1 MIGPLGLL
9 VLLVVNLVLVSS
21 TPVVLSDTP
30 VLVSGAPVVVS
41 GTPESLPVDC
51 SDLYSNGFGNSGVYT
66 IFPAGPTSPV
76 QVFCEMGSMDAPDSN
91 KWTVIQRRTDGTIN
105 FYRGWEQYKTGFGQ
119 ASSEYWLG
127 LENIHLLSGKK
138 SYKLRVDMED
148 FDGAKVSAEYSSF
161 NVAPEKD
168 GYRLTLS
175 GFKDG
180 GAGDS
185 LAFHNGQ
192 KFSTFDKDQDSDPAN
207 CAETYL
213 GGWWYNN
220 CHGANANGEYLWGES
235 IVGLGINWFTWKGN
249 AYSLKA
255 IAFKLSPQLELDA
268 KVEV

>member
-1 MIGPLGLL
+1 MIVSIACAAYFSILCFKIVKSISETLG
-9 VLLVVNLVLVSS
+9 
-21 TPVVLSDTP
+21 DT
-30 VLVSGAPVVVS
+30 PVVVS

-76 QVFCEMGSMDAPDSN
+76 QVFCEMGSMD
-91 KWTVIQRRTDGTIN
+91 VIQRRTDGTIN

-148 FDGAKVSAEYSSF
+148 FDGAKAFVEYSSF

-168 GYRLTLS
+168 GYRLTFMPTS
-175 GFKDG
+175 WGYQNNG
-180 GAGDS
+180 NS
-185 LAFHNGQ
+185 LDHHNLQ
-192 KFSTFDKDQDSDPAN
+192 KFSTFDKDQDLYSGNN
-207 CAETYL
+207 CARLWL

-220 CHGANANGEYLWGES
+220 CYHANPNGEYLWGES
-235 IVGLGINWFTWKGN
+235 TYSHGISWSTWKGQS
-249 AYSLKA
+249 YSLKA
-255 IAFKLSPQLELDA
+255 IAFKLSPNWN
-268 KVEV
+268 

>member
-1 MIGPLGLL
+1 
-9 VLLVVNLVLVSS
+9 SS
-21 TPVVLSDTP
+21 LTLFITVLSDT
-30 VLVSGAPVVVS
+30 PVVVS

-148 FDGAKVSAEYSSF
+148 FDGAKVFAEYSSF

-168 GYRLTLS
+168 GYRLTFS

-185 LAFHNGQ
+185 MHVHNGQ
-192 KFSTFDKDQDSDPAN
+192 KFSTFDMDQDSFAQN
-207 CAETYL
+207 CAKMFL
-213 GGWWYNN
+213 GGWWYVD
-220 CHGANANGEYLWGES
+220 CHHANPNGEYLWGES
-235 IVGLGINWFTWKGN
+235 HYGLGVIWNSWKGRT
-249 AYSLKA
+249 YSLKA
-255 IAFKLSPQLELDA
+255 IAFKLSPQLELD
-268 KVEV
+268 VIR

>member
-9 VLLVVNLVLVSS
+9 VLLVVTLVLVS
-21 TPVVLSDTP
+21 
-30 VLVSGAPVVVS
+30 VSPVVVS

-51 SDLYSNGFGNSGVYT
+51 SDLYNDGFGNSGVYT

-127 LENIHLLSGKK
+127 LENIHLLTGKK

-148 FDGAKVSAEYSSF
+148 FDGGKAFAEYSSF
-161 NVAPEKD
+161 NVAPERD

-180 GAGDS
+180 GAGNS
-185 LAFHNGQ
+185 LDHHNGQ
-192 KFSTFDKDQDSDPAN
+192 KFSTFDKDQDVDARN
-207 CAETYL
+207 CAKSYL
-213 GGWWYNN
+213 GGWWYNA
-220 CHGANANGEYLWGES
+220 CHHANPNGEYFRGKS
-235 IVGLGINWFTWKGN
+235 IFGLGINLFTWKGHT
-249 AYSLKA
+249 YSLKA

-268 KVEV
+268 KDEL

>member
-21 TPVVLSDTP
+21 TPVEVSGTLMAANGTQVVLSDTP

-180 GAGDS
+180 GADDLQTMTHECNFLKFKKR
-185 LAFHNGQ
+185 LAVTTNQ
-192 KFSTFDKDQDSDPAN
+192 T
-207 CAETYL
+207 
-213 GGWWYNN
+213 
-220 CHGANANGEYLWGES
+220 
-235 IVGLGINWFTWKGN
+235 
-249 AYSLKA
+249 
-255 IAFKLSPQLELDA
+255 
-268 KVEV
+268 

>member
-9 VLLVVNLVLVSS
+9 VLLVVTLVSVS
-21 TPVVLSDTP
+21 VTPVV
-30 VLVSGAPVVVS
+30 VN

-51 SDLYSNGFGNSGVYT
+51 SDLYNNGFGNSGVYT

-105 FYRGWEQYKTGFGQ
+105 FYRGWEHTRLDSDKRQVNI
-119 ASSEYWLG
+119 G
-127 LENIHLLSGKK
+127 LENIHLLTGKK

-148 FDGAKVSAEYSSF
+148 FDGGKAFAEYSSF

-180 GAGDS
+180 GAGNS
-185 LAFHNGQ
+185 LDHHNGQ
-192 KFSTFDKDQDSDPAN
+192 KFSTFDKDQDVDARN
-207 CAETYL
+207 CAKTYL
-213 GGWWYNN
+213 GGWWYNA
-220 CHGANANGEYLWGES
+220 CHHCNPNGEYLWGES
-235 IVGLGINWFTWKGN
+235 ILALGVNWSSWKGYT
-249 AYSLKA
+249 YSLKA

-268 KVEV
+268 KDEL

>member
-1 MIGPLGLL
+1 HQLL
-9 VLLVVNLVLVSS
+9 SS
-21 TPVVLSDTP
+21 TIDT
-30 VLVSGAPVVVS
+30 PVVVS

-76 QVFCEMGSMDAPDSN
+76 QVFCEMGSMD
-91 KWTVIQRRTDGTIN
+91 VIQRRTDGTIN

-119 ASSEYWLG
+119 APSEYWLG

-148 FDGAKVSAEYSSF
+148 FDGGKVFVEYSSF

-180 GAGDS
+180 GAGNS
-185 LAFHNGQ
+185 LDHHNGQ
-192 KFSTFDKDQDSDPAN
+192 KFSTFDKDQDSDATN
-207 CAETYL
+207 CAKTYL
-213 GGWWYNN
+213 GGWWHNK
-220 CHGANANGEYLWGES
+220 CHLCNPNGEYLWGES
-235 IVGLGINWFTWKGN
+235 PYGIGVNWSSWKGYT
-249 AYSLKA
+249 YSLKA
-255 IAFKLSPQLELDA
+255 IAFKLIQTLQSS
-268 KVEV
+268 

>member
-1 MIGPLGLL
+1 MNGPLGLL
-9 VLLVVNLVLVSS
+9 VLLVVNLVLVSGTPVVVGD
-21 TPVVLSDTP
+21 TPVVLSDT
-30 VLVSGAPVVVS
+30 PVVVS

-51 SDLYSNGFGNSGVYT
+51 SDLYNNGFGNSGVYT

-161 NVAPEKD
+161 NVASEKD

-180 GAGDS
+180 GAGNS
-185 LAFHNGQ
+185 LDHHNGQ
-192 KFSTFDKDQDSDPAN
+192 KFSTFDKDQDSDARN
-207 CAETYL
+207 CPKTYL
-213 GGWWYNN
+213 GGWWYDK
-220 CHGANANGEYLWGES
+220 CHHTNPNGEYLWGES
-235 IVGLGINWFTWKGN
+235 IFGVGINWNSWKGWT
-249 AYSLKA
+249 YSLKA

-268 KVEV
+268 IG

>member
-1 MIGPLGLL
+1 M
-9 VLLVVNLVLVSS
+9 VVNLV
-21 TPVVLSDTP
+21 
-30 VLVSGAPVVVS
+30 

-148 FDGAKVSAEYSSF
+148 FDGAKVFAEYSSF

-168 GYRLTLS
+168 GYRLTFS

-185 LAFHNGQ
+185 MHVHNGQ
-192 KFSTFDKDQDSDPAN
+192 KFSTFDMDQDSFAQN
-207 CAETYL
+207 CAKMFL
-213 GGWWYNN
+213 GGWWYVD
-220 CHGANANGEYLWGES
+220 CHHANPNGEYLWGES
-235 IVGLGINWFTWKGN
+235 HYGLGNENIYLLYFDFGVTHEYHQRGRQIDQVIPKFRGTSVMKRLM
-249 AYSLKA
+249 YTL
-255 IAFKLSPQLELDA
+255 
-268 KVEV
+268 